1 MPVWR
6 SASISSA
13 EGAGTMTDQWTD
25 RLSEYLDGELT
36 GPERTTLEAHVASC
50 DACRTT
56 LDELRRVVTNA
67 RALDDRPPTVD
78 LWPGIATRIG
88 LASRSKVRPLAR
100 RFAFTVPQLAA
111 ASVVLALVSGGAAW
125 LIVRRGTVATP
136 PRVVSERTPPLLNA
150 VVYPGDAPGPAR
162 GAPPL
167 VRQTDPPA
175 RGGGGP
181 RLEISN
187 FGGEIAVKTW
197 NRNAVRVMAEHSS
210 RDRIRVDASDQ
221 VVRVKTEAGRR
232 GPSQI
237 DYAVTV
243 PAWMALNLSGVYT
256 DIKVDGAQNEI
267 TAETVQGE
275 ITVLGGAGNVS
286 LKSVMGAVTLEKA
299 RGRIDLSSVNEEV
312 RATDVSGDLTAE
324 TVNGGVTLIQ
334 IESANAEAS
343 TVNGDITYDGTIKDG
358 GHEED

>member
-1 MPVWR
+1 LPTRATPPACTPMPHP
-6 SASISSA
+6 AS
-13 EGAGTMTDQWTD
+13 
-25 RLSEYLDGELT
+25 T
-36 GPERTTLEAHVASC
+36 GP
-50 DACRTT
+50 
-56 LDELRRVVTNA
+56 
-67 RALDDRPPTVD
+67 
-78 LWPGIATRIG
+78 
-88 LASRSKVRPLAR
+88 
-100 RFAFTVPQLAA
+100 
-111 ASVVLALVSGGAAW
+111 SGGAA
-125 LIVRRGTVATP
+125 RR
-136 PRVVSERTPPLLNA
+136 
-150 VVYPGDAPGPAR
+150 
-162 GAPPL
+162 
-167 VRQTDPPA
+167 
-175 RGGGGP
+175 
-181 RLEISN
+181 EISN

-334 IESANAEAS
+334 IESAN
-343 TVNGDITYDGTIKDG
+343 
-358 GHEED
+358 

>member
-1 MPVWR
+1 M
-6 SASISSA
+6 
-13 EGAGTMTDQWTD
+13 
-25 RLSEYLDGELT
+25 L
-36 GPERTTLEAHVASC
+36 TTLA
-50 DACRTT
+50 T
-56 LDELRRVVTNA
+56 LA
-67 RALDDRPPTVD
+67 ALT
-78 LWPGIATRIG
+78 
-88 LASRSKVRPLAR
+88 LAQQTDT
-100 RFAFTVPQLAA
+100 TVPVRA
-111 ASVVLALVSGGAAW
+111 GA
-125 LIVRRGTVATP
+125 
-136 PRVVSERTPPLLNA
+136 
-150 VVYPGDAPGPAR
+150 
-162 GAPPL
+162 
-167 VRQTDPPA
+167 
-175 RGGGGP
+175 

-197 NRNAVRVMAEHSS
+197 SRNAVRVVAEHSS
-210 RDRIRVDASDQ
+210 RDRISVDASEQ

-358 GHEED
+358 GRYRFGTHDGDVRVSVSTFNGDFSACFPVQLNKKTKHRFDFTIGSGSARLELESFGGDIKICRPGQLSNDHDRDKDKDKDKDHEED